1 MADERLILQLR
12 NAADA
17 YSRRRAAE
25 SLANSKKYDEQII
38 SALAEGLLYQDNGV
52 KDICSRAL
60 VNLPN
65 EWKLTS
71 AKTVAPLITHNE
83 IEVRNL
89 AGDILTRIGNISL
102 DALLPYLTD
111 EDPDNKKFACDIIG
125 LIGEPENG
133 KYIRNLMDDDVV
145 NVVSSAAEAVGNLKD
160 RDSLGKLLEVYN
172 KYEELRPIV
181 IDSVGKIGGKSAE
194 EFLIDRV
201 RTENDLFLKTASID
215 ALAFCG
221 QETSIAI
228 ELMDEL
234 PNVPEE
240 LQTIL
245 LKTILAISYRQ
256 NQAISLP
263 NELKYIARN
272 ALLDDDVDIRMAG
285 LFALGDNYSI
295 EDVPSLVN
303 EVLHNNPDTQQH
315 ILHNL
320 LSSSEQS
327 ACSKFFRLLYTSLD
341 EDSSLIEIVS
351 YLPMFWEISLP
362 ANATEIINTIIN
374 ITFEKPK
381 EHSSQIVEILLQL
394 EKSLVFKKI
403 RSFIVTGSTGQ
414 IKEAID
420 LIQNLNLQDEFE
432 NDLMQLGSVN
442 TIFTEMVQTVLGMK

>member
-1 MADERLILQLR
+1 
-12 NAADA
+12 
-17 YSRRRAAE
+17 
-25 SLANSKKYDEQII
+25 
-38 SALAEGLLYQDNGV
+38 
-52 KDICSRAL
+52 
-60 VNLPN
+60 
-65 EWKLTS
+65 
-71 AKTVAPLITHNE
+71 
-83 IEVRNL
+83 
-89 AGDILTRIGNISL
+89 
-102 DALLPYLTD
+102 
-111 EDPDNKKFACDIIG
+111 
-125 LIGEPENG
+125 
-133 KYIRNLMDDDVV
+133 
-145 NVVSSAAEAVGNLKD
+145 
-160 RDSLGKLLEVYN
+160 
-172 KYEELRPIV
+172 
-181 IDSVGKIGGKSAE
+181 
-194 EFLIDRV
+194 
-201 RTENDLFLKTASID
+201 
-215 ALAFCG
+215 
-221 QETSIAI
+221 
-228 ELMDEL
+228 
-234 PNVPEE
+234 
-240 LQTIL
+240 
-245 LKTILAISYRQ
+245 
-256 NQAISLP
+256 
-263 NELKYIARN
+263 
-272 ALLDDDVDIRMAG
+272 LLDDDVDIRMAG